1 MSAPATPISA
11 SLQDRLEFLGLGAT
25 ERTDIETLQPLLE
38 RHLPAA
44 LDKFYA
50 HIREVPEAARFFSGD
65 AQIERARTAQSTH
78 WAALFAGRV
87 DDDYAQ
93 SSRRIGLRHARI
105 GLEPRWYVGGYARI
119 LDSLVRDVIADFVAG
134 SVDALPNG
142 LFGARKASHA
152 QIAADMER
160 LGSALGTLIKSVM
173 LDIDLGISSYFDV
186 MTEEAAAAQAASA
199 AKISRAVE
207 ATGKVLGDLAAG
219 DLTTRIE
226 EEFEGELERI
236 KHDTNAV
243 ADRLTAVMTQL
254 RQTSRSVKT
263 ATSEILGGAN
273 DLADRTSRQAASI
286 QQTATTMNQIA
297 ATVAAN
303 AVSAGDASGQIADIV
318 SLAEQGNG
326 VMGEA
331 SAAMERIRESSSR
344 IAGIVGL
351 IDDIA
356 FQTNL
361 LALNASV
368 EAARAGDAGK
378 GFAVVAVE
386 VRRLA
391 QSAAGAS
398 RDIKALIDGSTADIR
413 NGEQLVHGAEKTLTD
428 IVEGIRRF
436 SALTGEIAEANRSQ
450 ALSIDEVNQAMRDM
464 DAMTQHNAALVE
476 QTSAAVEQTDAH
488 VGELDALVEVFR
500 IDEGLDDEEEPAVSA
515 PRYRRRA

>member
-1 MSAPATPISA
+1 MSASASTISA
-11 SLQDRLEFLGLGAT
+11 SLNDRLEFVGLGAA
-25 ERTDIETLQPLLE
+25 ERADAEAIQPLLA

-50 HIREVPEAARFFSGD
+50 QIAKTPEAAAFFAD
-65 AQIERARTAQSTH
+65 AAQMDRARAAQSTH
-78 WAALFAGRV
+78 WSAVVEGRA
-87 DDDYAQ
+87 DDEYAE
-93 SSRRIGLRHARI
+93 SSQRIGRRHARI
-105 GLEPRWYVGGYARI
+105 GLEPRWYVGGYAVI
-119 LDSLVRDVIADFVAG
+119 LDSLIRDVITEFVAG
-134 SVDALPNG
+134 SVGALPNG
-142 LFGARKASHA
+142 LFGKRKTADA
-152 QIAADMER
+152 QIVSDMDR
-160 LGSALGTLIKSVM
+160 LGAALGTLVKSVM
-173 LDIDLGISSYFDV
+173 LDIDLAVSTYFDV
-186 MTEEAAAAQAASA
+186 MAEEAAATQAASA
-199 AKISRAVE
+199 ARIARAVE
-207 ATGKVLGDLAAG
+207 ATGRVLGDLAAG
-219 DLTTRIE
+219 DLTTRVE
-226 EEFEGELERI
+226 EEFEGDLERI

-303 AVSAGDASGQIADIV
+303 AVTAGEASGQITEIV
-318 SLAEQGNG
+318 SLAEQGSA
-326 VMGEA
+326 VMGQA
-331 SAAMERIRESSSR
+331 TVAMERINESSAR
-344 IAGIVGL
+344 ISGIVGL

-398 RDIKALIDGSTADIR
+398 RDIKTLIDGSTSDIR
-413 NGEQLVHGAEKTLTD
+413 TGAGLVHGAEKTLAD
-428 IVEGIRRF
+428 IVDGIRRF
-436 SALTGEIAEANRSQ
+436 SALTTQIATANRSQ
-450 ALSIDEVNQAMRDM
+450 AVSIDEVNQAMRDM

-476 QTSAAVEQTDAH
+476 ETSAAVEQTDAH

-500 IDEGLDDEEEPAVSA
+500 IDEVSDAEHEPA
-515 PRYRRRA
+515 PPHRRRA